1 MVQWPLQTIGLSLKT
16 DWQPLE
22 MIEHPSKQSG
32 SFSKWLSNLS
42 KWLSNLSKR
51 SGGLLKWLDG
61 LSKLSGGVFL

>member
-42 KWLSNLSKR
+42 KR